1 MDDSPPHNKLTPFL
15 NETQSEW
22 LFSTGP
28 SEGCP
33 RTGQRDSK
41 EVILKINSFSFGD
54 TLSATPTLRKLAQ
67 AYAKKIIVCS
77 YKPFLFENN
86 PYVKFHIKL
95 DDFKE
100 ELYKE
105 CEVLNTFNSIGGP
118 NKLGVQ
124 TNYTAVDIRKIHC
137 SELGFDLRPDELH
150 YDYYPGEVE
159 FGKDDMEFLNTGN
172 YIVIH
177 IGQNWPSRTW
187 SKDNY
192 ENLIKRLNDSGY
204 DVALVGFDVGVEPG
218 SFKTEKSCYD
228 FKNFDFNGVSF
239 MNRTT
244 LDQDLYITRNAK
256 LCITMD
262 TGQLHLAGCTD
273 VEILYMGASVNPLWR
288 APFRNGSQDY
298 KMTFVGGS
306 CTAFC
311 ASDIT
316 HAVMEHSTINMI
328 PPLPFCLEN
337 RPTYECQPSSNQV
350 FEAALKILNKN
361 FDFGP
366 LKNGFLE
373 WEVENNIY
381 GCVKEIK
388 ENDIVVDIG
397 ASVGIISWLA
407 KDMKPKHIYM
417 YEPFPEHISIIKQ
430 NFKDQENW
438 TLVENAVSNISGQH
452 QITWG
457 DNPL

>member
-1 MDDSPPHNKLTPFL
+1 MDDVPPHNKLIPFL

-33 RTGQRDSK
+33 RTGQRYSK

-54 TLSATPTLRKLAQ
+54 TLSATPALRKLAQ

-77 YKPFLFENN
+77 SKPFLFENN

-95 DDFKE
+95 DDFEE

-105 CEVLNTFNSIGGP
+105 HEVLNTFNSIGGP

-124 TNYTAVDIRKIHC
+124 TNYATVDIRKIHC
-137 SELGFDLRPDELH
+137 SELGFELRPDELH

-159 FGKDDMEFLNTGN
+159 FGKGDMEFLNTGN

-177 IGQNWPSRTW
+177 IGQNWPNRTW
-187 SKDNY
+187 PKDNY
-192 ENLIKRLNDSGY
+192 ESLIKRLNNSGY
-204 DVALVGFDVGVEPG
+204 DVALVGFDVGIEPG

-244 LDQDLYITRNAK
+244 LDQDLYITKNAK

-273 VEILYMGASVNPLWR
+273 VEILYMGASVDPLWR

-306 CTAFC
+306 CTSFC
-311 ASDIT
+311 ASDI
-316 HAVMEHSTINMI
+316 
-328 PPLPFCLEN
+328 
-337 RPTYECQPSSNQV
+337 
-350 FEAALKILNKN
+350 
-361 FDFGP
+361 
-366 LKNGFLE
+366 
-373 WEVENNIY
+373 
-381 GCVKEIK
+381 
-388 ENDIVVDIG
+388 
-397 ASVGIISWLA
+397 
-407 KDMKPKHIYM
+407 KH
-417 YEPFPEHISIIKQ
+417 
-430 NFKDQENW
+430 
-438 TLVENAVSNISGQH
+438 
-452 QITWG
+452 
-457 DNPL
+457 